1 MNTKQVVAVVGASER
16 IGSAMATA
24 ISKGNYRVLLQ
35 SENFE
40 KVQYIVNEI
49 RRDSPGS
56 DVEAVPYAMEA
67 CWEADIIIL
76 AISYAKQRKVAEE
89 ISQVVN
95 QKIVISIAIPVSD
108 EYTVLLTSPYFSAV
122 EELQAMLPHSKVI
135 KVLSCPFTNGLNE
148 PGMDAQRLDFL
159 IAGNDEHA
167 RQSVC
172 DLVKDAGFNPVIV
185 GNLAAGRTLPRIT
198 SLLHTGNKNN

>member
-1 MNTKQVVAVVGASER
+1 MNTKQVVAVVGASDR
-16 IGSAMATA
+16 IGSAIATA

-40 KVQYIVNEI
+40 KVQCVVNQI
-49 RRDSPGS
+49 RRNSPGS
-56 DVEAVPYAMEA
+56 DVEAVPYATDA

-95 QKIVISIAIPVSD
+95 QKIVISVSIPVNNAD
-108 EYTVLLTSPYFSAV
+108 TVLFTSAYFSSA
-122 EELQAMLPHSKVI
+122 EELQATLPHSKVI
-135 KVLSCPFTNGLNE
+135 KVFNCTFTNGLNA
-148 PGMDAQRLDFL
+148 PGIDGQQLDCL

-185 GNLAAGRTLPRIT
+185 GNLAAGRTLPRIYFPVT
-198 SLLHTGNKNN
+198 YRK

>member
-16 IGSAMATA
+16 IGSAIATA
-24 ISKGNYRVLLQ
+24 ISKGNYRVVLQ

-40 KVQYIVNEI
+40 KVACVVNQI
-49 RRDSPGS
+49 TRDSPGS

-76 AISYAKQRKVAEE
+76 AISHAKQRKVAEE

-95 QKIVISIAIPVSD
+95 QKIVISMSIPVND
-108 EYTVLLTSPYFSAV
+108 ADTVLLTSPYFSAV

-135 KVLSCPFTNGLNE
+135 TVLNCPFTNGLNE
-148 PGMDAQRLDFL
+148 LGIDGQQLDCL
-159 IAGNDEHA
+159 IAGYDEHA
-167 RQSVC
+167 RQSVG
-172 DLVKDAGFNPVIV
+172 DLVKNAGFNPVIV
-185 GNLAAGRTLPRIT
+185 GNLAASRTLPRIT